1 MGEWPRMPYLNDEL
15 REWIAAHLATLGV
28 DEIALYAVDPQRGQ
42 DEERRVLV
50 ATEVGLIDGW
60 YAPRGGSSA
69 RYGFTARLWPWQAV
83 RGVDLRS
90 ETYRVWA
97 LEHRTRWWLRLAR
110 PAFEAE
116 TDAPELGAALCD
128 IAKVCAVMA
137 EPAGWQAAQEEVPA
151 RRETLRVVPPVTDV
165 PPEAG
170 SDVEMVAPTGRPA
183 VPPPMAG
190 PPSPPREP
198 QPIRPVAETIIDRAD
213 DQVDIG
219 AAETPEAAAPE
230 IEASEGEA
238 LDREATRDES
248 TSGEAAAPTGDGVD
262 AAEPPSSD
270 MPAADAEPIAAE
282 PVQALPVDQEADAGT
297 SLVAA
302 TNAAE
307 APEAEPGGEPAGT
320 AASGDAD
327 GSPMTD
333 EHQPIEDRGSGMSA
347 DDGASEPPSAA
358 AEPGE
363 LPEAAAV
370 AAHDMTNGTAATP
383 PREHHFGLG
392 IGPFR
397 RPAPPVANGDAPL
410 RDEEEVLN
418 LGEVGN
424 GEEPLNLDGLDP
436 DPLGLRG
443 PLHR

>member
-1 MGEWPRMPYLNDEL
+1 MVRMAEWPRMPYLNDEL
-15 REWIAAHLATLGV
+15 REWIVAQLATLGV

-110 PAFEAE
+110 PGFEAE

-137 EPAGWQAAQEEVPA
+137 EPAGWQAAQEEVPV
-151 RRETLRVVPPVTDV
+151 RREPLRVVPAVTPPV

-170 SDVEMVAPTGRPA
+170 TDVEMVAPTGRPA
-183 VPPPMAG
+183 VPPPMAVT
-190 PPSPPREP
+190 PAPSPEPRAL
-198 QPIRPVAETIIDRAD
+198 RPMPPTPAFEVERD
-213 DQVDIG
+213 VP
-219 AAETPEAAAPE
+219 AA
-230 IEASEGEA
+230 S
-238 LDREATRDES
+238 
-248 TSGEAAAPTGDGVD
+248 
-262 AAEPPSSD
+262 AAEPASMAERATDTSGDAQRPETTTPD
-270 MPAADAEPIAAE
+270 GQDEPPGDEAAVTTAADGMDDAAPVDDAAANAPEPIWNATSDSGADEQQEGVDEQSAADDT
-282 PVQALPVDQEADAGT
+282 PAMDDAP
-297 SLVAA
+297 
-302 TNAAE
+302 AAE
-307 APEAEPGGEPAGT
+307 APAHEDAPLRDDAPA
-320 AASGDAD
+320 
-327 GSPMTD
+327 
-333 EHQPIEDRGSGMSA
+333 
-347 DDGASEPPSAA
+347 
-358 AEPGE
+358 
-363 LPEAAAV
+363 AAAV
-370 AAHDMTNGTAATP
+370 AASPAADGSNGVEAP
-383 PREHHFGLG
+383 RPRERGIGLP

-397 RPAPPVANGDAPL
+397 RPTAPPSAVNGSGGE
-410 RDEEEVLN
+410 DEEEVLN
-418 LGEVGN
+418 LGELGG
-424 GEEPLNLDGLDP
+424 GEEAGAADPRDG